1 MCGWWSF
8 SLRAFL
14 RAVMIS
20 SWCGH
25 CKAMKDEWIKAAGA
39 MTGIVHFGMYSYSHS
54 YSQVLW
60 TVLWSRVW
68 LLVTRFRVFLPSR
81 FSIP

>member
-1 MCGWWSF
+1 
-8 SLRAFL
+8 
-14 RAVMIS
+14 
-20 SWCGH
+20 
-25 CKAMKDEWIKAAGA
+25 MKDEWIKAAGA
-39 MTGIVHFGMYSYSHS
+39 MTGIVHFGMYSYSHF